1 MLSELRLLRM
11 RFGLEV
17 AAPAELPIYKGD
29 MLRRAL
35 LWHLAA
41 MWCRQPKRCAQGCEA
56 PADCLFGQ
64 LLEPL
69 TQPTWAEPIRRL
81 MGRTAPPAYVLWDGG
96 DRRQQVAARD
106 PFSFELTLIG
116 DAAIGQ
122 FPAFIA
128 AFLVAAEQGIGQPR
142 LRGRVQRVDVLA
154 GTQSTAQPLLLG
166 HAWQGDPAD
175 EIFLRYVDAQAWST
189 AVAPA
194 TEQAIT
200 RLRLR
205 FLSPL
210 NVEMRGET
218 VRQPYF
224 AAVARALVRR
234 LRILSQAH
242 GAGEWPQVEYG
253 PLLDLADT
261 VRLDHY
267 DTAWVATSRHS
278 QRGEMPLE
286 GLAGQAWYSADADLR
301 PLLPI
306 LWLGQWV
313 HVGKAAVW
321 GLGRYEVG
329 LDGA

>member
-1 MLSELRLLRM
+1 MLSELRLLRL

-17 AAPAELPIYKGD
+17 AAPTELPAYKGD

-41 MWCRQPKRCAQGCEA
+41 MWCLQPSRCAQGCEA

-64 LLEPL
+64 LLEPV

-81 MGRTAPPAYVLWDGG
+81 MGGTPPPAYVLWDGG
-96 DRRQQVAARD
+96 DRRPQVAARD

-122 FPAFIA
+122 FPAFVA

-142 LRGRVQRVDVLA
+142 LKGRVQRVDVLTGMHSA
-154 GTQSTAQPLLLG
+154 ARPLLMG
-166 HAWQGDPAD
+166 HDWQGDPAD
-175 EIFLRYVDAQAWST
+175 EAFLQYVDAQAWST

-194 TEQAIT
+194 TASPIT

-210 NVEMRGET
+210 KVEMRGET
-218 VRQPYF
+218 VGQPHF

-242 GAGEWPQVEYG
+242 GAGEWPQAEYG

-261 VRLDHY
+261 VRLDQHE
-267 DTAWVATSRHS
+267 TTWVSTSRFS

-286 GLAGQAWYSADADLR
+286 GLVGQAWYIAPTDLR
-301 PLLPI
+301 PLLPV

-321 GLGRYEVG
+321 GNGRYEVETVI
-329 LDGA
+329 

>member
-1 MLSELRLLRM
+1 MLAQLRLLRL

-17 AAPAELPIYKGD
+17 AAPAELPVYKGD

-41 MWCRQPKRCAQGCEA
+41 LWCHQPRRCAQGCEA

-64 LLEPL
+64 LLEPA

-81 MGRTAPPAYVLWDGG
+81 MGGTPPPAYVLWDGG
-96 DRRQQVAARD
+96 DRRQRVAPRD

-142 LRGRVQRVDVLA
+142 LEGRVQRVDVLTGIGSA
-154 GTQSTAQPLLLG
+154 ARPLLMG
-166 HAWQGDPAD
+166 REWQGDPAD
-175 EIFLRYVDAQAWST
+175 EIFLQYVDAQGWST

-194 TEQAIT
+194 TASPVT
-200 RLRLR
+200 RLHLR

-210 NVEMRGET
+210 KVEMRGET
-218 VRQPYF
+218 MREPHF
-224 AAVARALVRR
+224 TPFARALVRR

-242 GAGEWPQVEYG
+242 GAGEWPQAEYG

-261 VRLDHY
+261 VRLDRH

-286 GLAGQAWYSADADLR
+286 GLVGQAWYSADADLR

-321 GLGRYEVG
+321 GMGRYAVEIIT
-329 LDGA
+329 